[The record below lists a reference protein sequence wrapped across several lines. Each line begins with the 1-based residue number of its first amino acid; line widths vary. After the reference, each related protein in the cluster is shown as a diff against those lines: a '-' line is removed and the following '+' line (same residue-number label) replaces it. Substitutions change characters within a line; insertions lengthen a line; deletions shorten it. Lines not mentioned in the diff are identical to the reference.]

1 MNNEKKLRK
10 ALRPVIIAQMA
21 KHPNELQEGIF
32 DSIMDHIAGVLQKS
46 NDKRYD
52 RGLTALAKSSP
63 EGKKV
68 VDNFKKFS
76 DQLEADMAEIEQM
89 KKRGEL

>member
-1 MNNEKKLRK
+1 MDNEKKLRK
-10 ALRPVIIAQMA
+10 ALRPVILAQMA
-21 KHPNELQEGIF
+21 KHPNKLQEGLF
-32 DSIMDHIAGVLQKS
+32 DNVVNHIASVLQKTNS
-46 NDKRYD
+46 KGYERS
-52 RGLTALAKSSP
+52 LASLAKSSP

-68 VDNFKKFS
+68 VDNLKKFS